1 MSPALQP
8 DCLLAGPQPV
18 MLETWIRSL
27 GHGDPLEREMETHS
41 SILAWR
47 IPWTEEPGG
56 PRGGKES
63 DTTGLLHFTYVKV
76 EGQALGH
83 TKHT

>member
-56 PRGGKES
+56 LQS
-63 DTTGLLHFTYVKV
+63 TGWQRVGHNWATSLH
-76 EGQALGH
+76 LC
-83 TKHT
+83 